1 MAGFPQ
7 LPLKTPNRFLDLPIS
22 FRRNYKHCHRAGPKP
37 VTTWT
42 PKTGPHFPPSC
53 WSQVLYSRAESEL
66 GFVPKSPAPPPPSL
80 AAARLSP
87 ATVRWS
93 RRPPLVSP
101 PRPRGCELVLQR
113 CVPAPAMVD
122 VAAVVDL
129 ILLCLLNVSP
139 KKKKKRHRWGDEL
152 ALFCTCH

>member
-66 GFVPKSPAPPPPSL
+66 GFVPSATSVLGRRSTL
-80 AAARLSP
+80 AGDR
-87 ATVRWS
+87 
-93 RRPPLVSP
+93 PLVSP
-101 PRPRGCELVLQR
+101 PAVGLAAEAERMRACAAALRTCASYGRCGRRGR
-113 CVPAPAMVD
+113 F
-122 VAAVVDL
+122 DL
-129 ILLCLLNVSP
+129 ALPTECFP
-139 KKKKKRHRWGDEL
+139 KKEKEKESMGS
-152 ALFCTCH
+152 